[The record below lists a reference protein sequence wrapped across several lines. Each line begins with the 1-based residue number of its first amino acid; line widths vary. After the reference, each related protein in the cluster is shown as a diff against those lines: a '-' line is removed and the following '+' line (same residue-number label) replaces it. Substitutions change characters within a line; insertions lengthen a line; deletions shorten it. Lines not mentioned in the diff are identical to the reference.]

1 MLIKMEENL
10 NRVHVIPQ
18 QSWKKKFKKKK
29 RIPLIGD
36 AGFAHFFYLATFL
49 LKKKKPTVL
58 QKEMTHH
65 ISHPEK
71 FTDDGDDD
79 II

>member
-1 MLIKMEENL
+1 LEKEEEEE
-10 NRVHVIPQ
+10 
-18 QSWKKKFKKKK
+18 KK

-36 AGFAHFFYLATFL
+36 AGFAHFFLPRNFSFE
-49 LKKKKPTVL
+49 KPTVL

-71 FTDDGDDD
+71 FTQTPATT
-79 II
+79 ISFKAVLTY